1 MDEGVAQTG
10 GVKRTYDV
18 TSNVEISCLRRC
30 GPPPP
35 LLYGIVAKSFRS
47 SRGFRD
53 KTYSN
58 QNKTPSGRLT
68 GRLFHSTDMAQK
80 SNRSVEEGEVLRGD

>member
-18 TSNVEISCLRRC
+18 ISNVEMSCLRRC

-35 LLYGIVAKSFRS
+35 SLYGIVAKSFGS
-47 SRGFRD
+47 SPRLPG
-53 KTYSN
+53 
-58 QNKTPSGRLT
+58 QN
-68 GRLFHSTDMAQK
+68 
-80 SNRSVEEGEVLRGD
+80 VLESEQDSKWEAHRQAISLN